1 MTTPVST
8 WAERAEIAGKV
19 LDAHERDC
27 LRCKCG
33 CGSCPLKDSLDWWYR
48 YCCQKGGL

>member
-19 LDAHERDC
+19 LDTHERDC
-27 LRCKCG
+27 NRCLL
-33 CGSCPLKDSLDWWYR
+33 GSCPLKDSLEWWYQH
-48 YCCQKGGL
+48 CCEKGGL

>member
-19 LDAHERDC
+19 LDIHERDC
-27 LRCKCG
+27 IRCTI
-33 CGSCPLKDSLDWWYR
+33 GSCPLKDSLDWWYR
-48 YCCQKGGL
+48 HCCEKGGL